1 MKVALQAGTFLLVVN
16 ETETLKQS
24 VSTMASSNHAGDFME
39 EFICSVCLEL
49 LNVPVTLE
57 CGHNF
62 CKSCIDRVWEIEKQP
77 SCPECREEFTARKY
91 AMNRL
96 LANVIKRVQIQCE
109 KEGPNP
115 CQKDHLCME
124 HKKRPELFCEEDEV
138 LVCSLC
144 VPEHRGHNFLTVQKA
159 LEMYKDKL
167 TTFLSHQQSSLKH
180 FKEVKYQQETKIS
193 EIRMHATNLHF
204 HIISEFANLHQFLK
218 VKEENLVQQ
227 LKEEENEILKEMEE
241 NLSKIKEDINA
252 FQESISS
259 IQLQVQRQ
267 DALTFLKEMKSFS
280 GSFTS
285 DNDPSVVANDLSLGV
300 HKSPVQ
306 YFVWKE
312 MEAILKPEVYNIS
325 FDTKTAHPNVI
336 FAEGLASITYGYVRK
351 QLPDNLERFDP
362 TIYVV
367 GSNGFTSGRHYCEV
381 EVANKTKWVLGVA
394 RESINRKGKITISP
408 EAGFWTLSLSNGN
421 EYTANESPA
430 KALSLSVKPHKI
442 CVYLDYEGGQVSFYT
457 ADSMSHLY
465 TFRDTFTGRL
475 YPIISPGIYNV
486 GINIEYS
493 NLFNLKP

>member
-193 EIRMHATNLHF
+193 EIR
-204 HIISEFANLHQFLK
+204 
-218 VKEENLVQQ
+218 
-227 LKEEENEILKEMEE
+227 
-241 NLSKIKEDINA
+241 
-252 FQESISS
+252 
-259 IQLQVQRQ
+259 
-267 DALTFLKEMKSFS
+267 EMKSFS